1 MWQLSKKIAKDCEDA
16 RDELERNSGGMDRD
30 HRVAVRRLL
39 TGLPEAAR
47 KHIRECDDCQI
58 YADELVQVR
67 AIFESGNPFASAE
80 EMQPDLE
87 QGLQPSPYFIGRVMR
102 SILDREAELEKTA
115 QAWAAVPRLA
125 YRVSLLASLTLLIA
139 GSWLYQQP
147 RHSATLAVNTQ
158 QNAEG
163 LVEGGTNSVQDD
175 LLLTTAD
182 R

>member
-1 MWQLSKKIAKDCEDA
+1 MWQLSKKIAKDCEDT
-16 RDELERNSGGMDRD
+16 RDELERDSEGTDGD
-30 HRVAVRRLL
+30 HGAALRMLL
-39 TGLPEAAR
+39 TRLPEAAR
-47 KHIRECDDCQI
+47 KHVRGCEDCQI

-67 AIFESGNPFASAE
+67 AIFESGRAFGSAE
-80 EMQPDLE
+80 EMQP
-87 QGLQPSPYFIGRVMR
+87 
-102 SILDREAELEKTA
+102 ILDREAELENAA
-115 QAWAAVPRLA
+115 QTWAAVPRLA
-125 YRVSLLASLTLLIA
+125 YRVSVLASLTLLIA

-147 RHSATLAVNTQ
+147 RHSTTVAVNAQ